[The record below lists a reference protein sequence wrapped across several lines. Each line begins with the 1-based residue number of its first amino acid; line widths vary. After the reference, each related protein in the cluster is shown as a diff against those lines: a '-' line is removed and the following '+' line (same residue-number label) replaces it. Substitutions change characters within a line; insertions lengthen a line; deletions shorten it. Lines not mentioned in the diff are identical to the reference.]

1 MQYFVALHNDLSYD
15 AFGIEKTGCRPVAA
29 AVDRIIDSKPNNPH
43 TPDVKVIPM
52 AQDPF
57 STVVPFEV
65 PGSIREF
72 AEKGVSQ
79 ARETYEKFKD
89 VAQSSNETIEAVY
102 ASAQKGAA
110 DYSGKLIDI
119 ARTNTNSAFD
129 VAEKLA
135 AVKSPSE
142 VFSIWTAYARSQYET
157 LSSQTR
163 ELVELGQRVATD
175 TVEPIKTASSKVFNK
190 VA

>member
-1 MQYFVALHNDLSYD
+1 
-15 AFGIEKTGCRPVAA
+15 
-29 AVDRIIDSKPNNPH
+29 
-43 TPDVKVIPM
+43 M
-52 AQDPF
+52 AQHDPF

-89 VAQSSNETIEAVY
+89 VAQSSNETIEAVIT
-102 ASAQKGAA
+102 SATKGAA
-110 DYSGKLIDI
+110 DYQGKLIAI
-119 ARTNTNSAFD
+119 ARANANAAFD
-129 VAEKLA
+129 TAEKLV

-142 VFSIWTAYARSQYET
+142 VFSIWTSYARSQYEAFT
-157 LSSQTR
+157 SQSK
-163 ELVELGQRVATD
+163 ELAELGQKVATE
-175 TVEPIKTASSKVFNK
+175 TVEPIKAASSKVFSK

>member
-1 MQYFVALHNDLSYD
+1 LCCD
-15 AFGIEKTGCRPVAA
+15 AQGIGYNPPRIEKIGPGGRAPPACRPHHQFEPLQQASLHL
-29 AVDRIIDSKPNNPH
+29 RCESQ
-43 TPDVKVIPM
+43 PM

-89 VAQSSNETIEAVY
+89 VAQHSNETIEAVY
-102 ASAQKGAA
+102 AASTKGAA

-119 ARTNTNSAFD
+119 ARANANSAFD
-129 VAEKLA
+129 MAEKLV

-142 VFSIWTAYARSQYET
+142 IFSIWT
-157 LSSQTR
+157 
-163 ELVELGQRVATD
+163 
-175 TVEPIKTASSKVFNK
+175 
-190 VA
+190 

>member
-1 MQYFVALHNDLSYD
+1 
-15 AFGIEKTGCRPVAA
+15 
-29 AVDRIIDSKPNNPH
+29 
-43 TPDVKVIPM
+43 M
-52 AQDPF
+52 AQSQDPF

-89 VAQSSNETIEAVY
+89 VAQHSNETIEAVY
-102 ASAQKGAA
+102 AASSKGAA

-119 ARTNTNSAFD
+119 ARANTNAAFD
-129 VAEKLA
+129 VAEKLI

-142 VFSIWTAYARSQYET
+142 VFSIWTSYARGQYEAM
-157 LSSQTR
+157 QTQGK
-163 ELVELGQRVATD
+163 ELAELGQRVANE
-175 TVEPIKTASSKVFNK
+175 TVEPIKTASSKVFNT

>member
-1 MQYFVALHNDLSYD
+1 MPSELKNRRRAPSPAPFLASPVRLSSY
-15 AFGIEKTGCRPVAA
+15 
-29 AVDRIIDSKPNNPH
+29 PN
-43 TPDVKVIPM
+43 TPDAKVIPDM

-102 ASAQKGAA
+102 ASATKGSSEYA
-110 DYSGKLIDI
+110 GKLIDI
-119 ARTNTNSAFD
+119 ARANANSAFD
-129 VAEKLA
+129 VAEKLV
-135 AVKSPSE
+135 AVKSPTE
-142 VFSIWTAYARSQYET
+142 MFSIWSTYARGQYEAMQ
-157 LSSQTR
+157 SQAK
-163 ELVELGQRVATD
+163 ELAELGQRVATE
-175 TVEPIKTASSKVFNK
+175 TVEPIKTASSKVFTK

>member
-1 MQYFVALHNDLSYD
+1 
-15 AFGIEKTGCRPVAA
+15 
-29 AVDRIIDSKPNNPH
+29 
-43 TPDVKVIPM
+43 M

-102 ASAQKGAA
+102 AASAKGSSEYA
-110 DYSGKLIDI
+110 GKLIDI
-119 ARTNTNSAFD
+119 ARANANSTFD
-129 VAEKLA
+129 LAEKLVG
-135 AVKSPSE
+135 VKSPTE
-142 VFSIWTAYARSQYET
+142 MFSVWTTFARGQYEAM
-157 LSSQTR
+157 QTQVK
-163 ELVELGQRVATD
+163 ELAELGQRVATE
-175 TVEPIKTASSKVFNK
+175 TVEPIKTASSKVFTK

>member
-1 MQYFVALHNDLSYD
+1 MELKKRRRAQARRRF
-15 AFGIEKTGCRPVAA
+15 
-29 AVDRIIDSKPNNPH
+29 PH
-43 TPDVKVIPM
+43 HQFAQSSPTNTPDVKVIPDM

-65 PGSIREF
+65 PGTIREF

-102 ASAQKGAA
+102 ASATKGSSEYA
-110 DYSGKLIDI
+110 GKMIDI
-119 ARTNTNSAFD
+119 ARANANSAFD
-129 VAEKLA
+129 FAEKLVG
-135 AVKSPSE
+135 VKSPTE
-142 VFSIWTAYARSQYET
+142 IFSIWTAYARGQYEAM
-157 LSSQTR
+157 QTQAK
-163 ELVELGQRVATD
+163 ELAELGQRVATE
-175 TVEPIKTASSKVFNK
+175 TVEPIKTASSKVFTK

>member
-1 MQYFVALHNDLSYD
+1 
-15 AFGIEKTGCRPVAA
+15 
-29 AVDRIIDSKPNNPH
+29 
-43 TPDVKVIPM
+43 M

-57 STVVPFEV
+57 STVVPFEM

-89 VAQSSNETIEAVY
+89 AAQHSNETIEAVY
-102 ASAQKGAA
+102 ASAHKGSSEYA
-110 DYSGKLIDI
+110 GKLIDM
-119 ARTNTNSAFD
+119 ARANANAAFD
-129 VAEKLA
+129 VAEKLIG
-135 AVKSPSE
+135 VKSPSE
-142 VFSIWTAYARSQYET
+142 IFSIWSSYARGQYET
-157 LSSQTR
+157 LQSQAK
-163 ELVELGQRVATD
+163 ELTELTQRVATE

>member
-1 MQYFVALHNDLSYD
+1 MPQS
-15 AFGIEKTGCRPVAA
+15 
-29 AVDRIIDSKPNNPH
+29 
-43 TPDVKVIPM
+43 
-52 AQDPF
+52 QDPF
-57 STVVPFEV
+57 STVIPFEV

-102 ASAQKGAA
+102 ASASKGASE
-110 DYSGKLIDI
+110 YSGKLIDI
-119 ARTNTNSAFD
+119 ARANANSAFD
-129 VAEKLA
+129 VAEKLV

-142 VFSIWTAYARSQYET
+142 VFSIWTTYARGQYET
-157 LSSQTR
+157 FTAQAKELAELS
-163 ELVELGQRVATD
+163 QRVATE
-175 TVEPIKTASSKVFNK
+175 TVEPIKTASSKVFTK

>member
-1 MQYFVALHNDLSYD
+1 M
-15 AFGIEKTGCRPVAA
+15 
-29 AVDRIIDSKPNNPH
+29 
-43 TPDVKVIPM
+43 TPS
-52 AQDPF
+52 QDPF
-57 STVVPFEV
+57 ATVVPFEV

-102 ASAQKGAA
+102 ASATKGGSEYA
-110 DYSGKLIDI
+110 GKLIDI
-119 ARTNTNSAFD
+119 ARANANSAFD
-129 VAEKLA
+129 AAEKLVG
-135 AVKSPSE
+135 VKSPSE
-142 VFSIWTAYARSQYET
+142 IFAVWTNYARGQYET
-157 LSSQTR
+157 MQMQAK
-163 ELVELGQRVATD
+163 ELAELGQRVATE

>member
-1 MQYFVALHNDLSYD
+1 
-15 AFGIEKTGCRPVAA
+15 
-29 AVDRIIDSKPNNPH
+29 
-43 TPDVKVIPM
+43 M
-52 AQDPF
+52 AQSQDPF
-57 STVVPFEV
+57 STVVPFEL

-79 ARETYEKFKD
+79 ARENYEKFKD

-102 ASAQKGAA
+102 ASATRGAS

-119 ARTNTNSAFD
+119 ARTNANAAFD
-129 VAEKLA
+129 VAEKLV

-142 VFSIWTAYARSQYET
+142 VFSIWTTYARSQYET

-163 ELVELGQRVATD
+163 ELAELSQRVATE
-175 TVEPIKTASSKVFNK
+175 TVEPIRTASSKVFNK

>member
-1 MQYFVALHNDLSYD
+1 
-15 AFGIEKTGCRPVAA
+15 
-29 AVDRIIDSKPNNPH
+29 
-43 TPDVKVIPM
+43 M
-52 AQDPF
+52 AQSQDPF

-89 VAQSSNETIEAVY
+89 AAQHSNETIEAVY
-102 ASAQKGAA
+102 AASSKGAA

-119 ARTNTNSAFD
+119 ARANANSAFD
-129 VAEKLA
+129 VAEKLV

-142 VFSIWTAYARSQYET
+142 IFSIWTSYARSQYEV
-157 LSSQTR
+157 LQTQAK
-163 ELVELGQRVATD
+163 ELAELGQRVATE

>member
-1 MQYFVALHNDLSYD
+1 MAKSQD
-15 AFGIEKTGCRPVAA
+15 A
-29 AVDRIIDSKPNNPH
+29 
-43 TPDVKVIPM
+43 
-52 AQDPF
+52 F
-57 STVVPFEV
+57 STVVPLEV
-65 PGSIREF
+65 PGAIREF

-89 VAQSSNETIEAVY
+89 VAQSSNQTVEAVY
-102 ASAQKGAA
+102 ASATKGAA

-119 ARTNTNSAFD
+119 ARTNANAAFD
-129 VAEKLA
+129 VAEKLV

-142 VFSIWTAYARSQYET
+142 VFAIWQTYARSQYEALT
-157 LSSQTR
+157 AQTR
-163 ELVELGQRVATD
+163 ELVELGQRVATE

>member
-1 MQYFVALHNDLSYD
+1 
-15 AFGIEKTGCRPVAA
+15 
-29 AVDRIIDSKPNNPH
+29 
-43 TPDVKVIPM
+43 M
-52 AQDPF
+52 AQSQDPF

-102 ASAQKGAA
+102 ASASKGAS

-119 ARTNTNSAFD
+119 ARTNANAAFD
-129 VAEKLA
+129 VAEKLVG
-135 AVKSPSE
+135 VKSPTD
-142 VFSIWTAYARSQYET
+142 VFAIWSTYARSQYET
-157 LSSQTR
+157 MTAQTK
-163 ELVELGQRVATD
+163 ELVELSQRVAAETA
-175 TVEPIKTASSKVFNK
+175 EPIKTASSKGFTK
-190 VA
+190 VG

>member
-1 MQYFVALHNDLSYD
+1 
-15 AFGIEKTGCRPVAA
+15 
-29 AVDRIIDSKPNNPH
+29 
-43 TPDVKVIPM
+43 VKVIPDM

-102 ASAQKGAA
+102 AASAKGSSEYA
-110 DYSGKLIDI
+110 GKLLDI
-119 ARTNTNSAFD
+119 ARANANSAFD
-129 VAEKLA
+129 VAEKLVG
-135 AVKSPSE
+135 VKSPTE
-142 VFSIWTAYARSQYET
+142 VFSIWTAYARGQYEAM
-157 LSSQTR
+157 QTQTK
-163 ELVELGQRVATD
+163 ELAELGQRVATE
-175 TVEPIKTASSKVFNK
+175 TVEPIKTASSKVFTK